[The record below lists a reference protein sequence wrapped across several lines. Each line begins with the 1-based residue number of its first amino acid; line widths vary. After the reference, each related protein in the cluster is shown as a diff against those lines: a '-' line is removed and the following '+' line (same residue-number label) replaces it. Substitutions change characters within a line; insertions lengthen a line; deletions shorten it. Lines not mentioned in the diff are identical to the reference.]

1 LNKIFDPYFT
11 TKFSGNGLGLASVH
25 SIVSRHGGHI
35 GAASAAGIGTVFTIH
50 LPSIGETYS
59 AYQNESVVQ
68 AADAHKDGSI
78 LVMDDEEMILDM
90 VAGMLEYLGYKVT
103 KCLNGSEAIAQY
115 KAAKESGAP
124 FSAVIMDLTIPG
136 GMGGREAAVR
146 IREIDPQACLIVSS
160 GYSND
165 PIISDYKSYGFS
177 AAICKPY
184 TMNDLGKL
192 LSSLLA
198 S

>member
-1 LNKIFDPYFT
+1 
-11 TKFSGNGLGLASVH
+11 
-25 SIVSRHGGHI
+25 
-35 GAASAAGIGTVFTIH
+35 
-50 LPSIGETYS
+50 
-59 AYQNESVVQ
+59 
-68 AADAHKDGSI
+68 
-78 LVMDDEEMILDM
+78 MDDEEMILDM
-90 VAGMLEYLGYKVT
+90 VAGMLEYLGYTVT

-115 KAAKESGAP
+115 KAAKESGSP

-136 GMGGREAAVR
+136 GMGGKEAAVR
-146 IREIDPQACLIVSS
+146 ILEIDPKACLVVSS

-165 PIISDYKSYGFS
+165 PIISDFKSYGFS
-177 AAICKPY
+177 AAVGKPY